1 MSFYFAKEVNL
12 SFEDAIIKVT
22 EEVKKEGFGIL
33 TEIDIKET
41 LKKKLDADFRKYK
54 ILGAC
59 NPNFAFEALQ
69 KEEHIGLMLPCN
81 LIVQQKG
88 DTVEIAAINPLFA
101 MSNIGNEELTGLA
114 KEVAARLQ
122 RIIENL

>member
-54 ILGAC
+54 ILGAW

>member
-114 KEVAARLQ
+114 KEAAARLQ

>member
-88 DTVEIAAINPLFA
+88 NAVEIAAINPLFA